1 MKYNKTFR
9 KLMSL
14 AGITLG
20 NYSKH
25 ISFGKFTETDPVTGE
40 ITFTEGGDKKFQV
53 IKLTHELSNRIRGVL
68 RSYGKKVEQSKISL
82 QKYAHLSAQ
91 TEVDGE
97 INQIKVAADIGFR
110 YFGKNSK
117 AINSVIDN
125 YSKNKSFNLRKIVAP
140 STEHILTYINQGK
153 RLQQAYQNRRRR
165 K

>member
-1 MKYNKTFR
+1 MIKGVTP
-9 KLMSL
+9 LDS
-14 AGITLG
+14 
-20 NYSKH
+20 YS

-40 ITFTEGGDKKFQV
+40 ITLTEGGNKKFQV
-53 IKLTHELSNRIRGVL
+53 IKLTHELSNRINRGVL

-97 INQIKVAADIGFR
+97 INQIKVTADIGFR
-110 YFGKNSK
+110 YFGKKSK

-140 STEHILTYINQGK
+140 STEHILTYINQDK

-165 K
+165 RK

>member
-1 MKYNKTFR
+1 M
-9 KLMSL
+9 LPPPLDS
-14 AGITLG
+14 
-20 NYSKH
+20 YS
-25 ISFGKFTETDPVTGE
+25 ISFGKFTETDPVTGD
-40 ITFTEGGDKKFQV
+40 ITLTEGGNKKFQV
-53 IKLTHELSNRIRGVL
+53 IKLTHELSNRINRGVL
-68 RSYGKKVEQSKISL
+68 RSYEKKVEQSKISL

-110 YFGKNSK
+110 YFGKKSK

-140 STEHILTYINQGK
+140 STEHILTYINQDK

-165 K
+165 RK

>member
-1 MKYNKTFR
+1 MTLQKKTPP
-9 KLMSL
+9 S
-14 AGITLG
+14 ITHTSFQGCLTLLIKG
-20 NYSKH
+20 VTPLDSYS

-40 ITFTEGGDKKFQV
+40 ITLTEGGNKKFQV
-53 IKLTHELSNRIRGVL
+53 IKLTHELSNRINRGVL

-110 YFGKNSK
+110 YFGKKSK

-125 YSKNKSFNLRKIVAP
+125 YSKNKRFFRNL
-140 STEHILTYINQGK
+140 E
-153 RLQQAYQNRRRR
+153 
-165 K
+165 